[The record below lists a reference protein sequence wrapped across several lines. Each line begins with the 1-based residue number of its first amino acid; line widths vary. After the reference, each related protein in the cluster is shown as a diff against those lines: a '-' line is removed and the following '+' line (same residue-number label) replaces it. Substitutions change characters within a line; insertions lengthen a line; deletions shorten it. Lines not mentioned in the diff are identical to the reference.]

1 MLQKGPVLLNPI
13 TSVLLS
19 SRMAPYVLSS
29 DIAKVFLQPAKGDN
43 LVIYCFD
50 RVIFGLRPSPVLPAV
65 VIEKHTKR

>member
-1 MLQKGPVLLNPI
+1 MQTTCDSNASFVYDI
-13 TSVLLS
+13 T
-19 SRMAPYVLSS
+19 
-29 DIAKVFLQPAKGDN
+29 KPAKGDN